1 MKSSNHQ
8 DGRAA
13 TKLTERVDGCF
24 LVLIG
29 LLVCVWRVWKAAE
42 EILFCSKMA
51 MLVTCCR
58 RGTLCNAACISL
70 SIPHSDRHEAFGW
83 GEMKV
88 GGASYLSCQALCL
101 LQELGL
107 GGSGFLHL
115 TVPAVRSLHR
125 EGARKDHECQPMSN

>member
-1 MKSSNHQ
+1 M
-8 DGRAA
+8 
-13 TKLTERVDGCF
+13 DGCF
-24 LVLIG
+24 LVLTG
-29 LLVCVWRVWKAAE
+29 LLACVWRMWKAAA
-42 EILFCSKMA
+42 EILFCSEMA
-51 MLVTCCR
+51 MLVTWCR
-58 RGTLCNAACISL
+58 RGTLGNAARTSL
-70 SIPHSDRHEAFGW
+70 SIPHSDRREAFGW
-83 GEMKV
+83 VGDEKW